1 MPWSRMNRGHKVDKV
16 SRHKL
21 RAFAQTVLT
30 LLVAICFAGLTIAQA
45 HKTELPG
52 QARTKANSLASL
64 RLYVFD
70 CGRLKVSDPSAY
82 GFAPN
87 ELGATDMSV
96 PCFLIVHPKG
106 TLIWDAGVVPDS
118 MLTPGQSV
126 TLVSP
131 SGASKGQTA
140 ATTAT
145 ATESLKAQLAN
156 IGYAPE
162 DITYFA
168 VSHCHWDHTA
178 NANEFAGAIWL
189 VRQKEWDA
197 MFSQPSTYAR
207 CLTPQ
212 TYSALKNS
220 PTVILKNDE
229 YDVFGD
235 GTVIIQSAPGH
246 TPGHQ
251 VLVVKLSKSGT
262 IVLSGDLYHYPEERS
277 QHHVP
282 KTDFNPD
289 QTAASRVKIEAYLKK
304 TGAELWIQ
312 HDFKGNAKLK
322 KAPAYYD

>member
-1 MPWSRMNRGHKVDKV
+1 M

-21 RAFAQTVLT
+21 RAFAQTGLLT
-30 LLVAICFAGLTIAQA
+30 LLVAPSFASVTVAQTQKA
-45 HKTELPG
+45 ELPG
-52 QARTKANSLASL
+52 QPRIKDSSPASL
-64 RLYVFD
+64 RLYAFD

-82 GFAPN
+82 GFTPN
-87 ELGATDMSV
+87 ELAATDMSV
-96 PCFLIVHPKG
+96 PCFLIAHPKG
-106 TLIWDAGVVPDS
+106 TLIWDTGVVPDG
-118 MLTPGQSV
+118 MLTLGRSV

-131 SGASKGQTA
+131 SAASKGQTA
-140 ATTAT
+140 PTTAT
-145 ATESLKAQLAN
+145 ATESLKAQLAHV
-156 IGYAPE
+156 GYTPE
-162 DITYFA
+162 DITYLA

-189 VRQKEWDA
+189 VRQREWDA
-197 MFSQPSTYAR
+197 MFTQPPTYAR

-212 TYSALKNS
+212 TYGALKNS
-220 PTVILKNDE
+220 KTVILKNNE

-235 GTVIIQSAPGH
+235 GTVMIESAPGH

-251 VLVVKLSKSGT
+251 VLFVKLRKTGP
-262 IVLSGDLYHYPEERS
+262 IVLSGDLYHYAEERS

-289 QTAASRVKIEAYLKK
+289 QTAASRVEIEAYLKK